1 VDKGT
6 EKEPLV
12 SKYFPSLLAAGTL
25 ALCLVVSSCAF
36 SPSDTT
42 STPSATETLNTDT
55 AKLSGYWKSGYDG
68 FEVNGTAFTQYGD
81 TAKGVSF
88 AGTVVNVRN
97 ITPTKGYLTI
107 LITNSGSWGNTTVGF
122 FYVVAWEIISD
133 KTIKESAAYKSG
145 STSNAGMLTRIAAEN
160 EFTIDNGYFGMFGDY
175 NKQ

>member
-1 VDKGT
+1 MDKGT

-68 FEVNGTAFTQYGD
+68 FEVNGTAFTQYD
-81 TAKGVSF
+81 DAAKGVSF
-88 AGTVVNVRN
+88 AGMVVNVRKALFN
-97 ITPTKGYLTI
+97 MVYLTVQ
-107 LITNSGSWGNTTVGF
+107 ITDAGTWHKNIGDYYVIACQIVSASQLKESTPYKMGSSFNSGMS
-122 FYVVAWEIISD
+122 
-133 KTIKESAAYKSG
+133 
-145 STSNAGMLTRIAAEN
+145 TRIDAEN
-160 EFTIDNGYFGMFGDY
+160 EYTIDKGYFGYFGEY